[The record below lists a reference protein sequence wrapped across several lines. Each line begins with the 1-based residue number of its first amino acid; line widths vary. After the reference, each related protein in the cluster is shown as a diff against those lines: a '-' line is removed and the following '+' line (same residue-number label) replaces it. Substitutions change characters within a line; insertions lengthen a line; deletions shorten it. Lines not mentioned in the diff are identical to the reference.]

1 MNTNLTLIE
10 LVYWICSAIA
20 LGAALTAT
28 FMSSI
33 RFAILSLW
41 VCGLAVGGIFLS
53 QGAELLAI
61 TQWIVSTLGALCFIF
76 YSVMLGEYHS
86 EGTTPFKRKLVSGI
100 LPTLAGLGFSGVIW
114 LGSHS
119 LSSANAGANALALNM
134 APPTPE
140 NAHNLTTIGKSLID
154 KQFLSLQILGLTLFL
169 VVVGAGV
176 IARPEMKEKSS

>member
-10 LVYWICSAIA
+10 LVYWICSAVA

-61 TQWIVSTLGALCFIF
+61 TQWIISTLGALCFIF

-86 EGTTPFKRKLVSGI
+86 EETTPLKRKLVSAI

-114 LGSHS
+114 LGSRS
-119 LSSANAGANALALNM
+119 LSSANAGANALNM
-134 APPTPE
+134 APPSPE
-140 NAHNLTTIGKSLID
+140 NAHNLATIGKSLMD